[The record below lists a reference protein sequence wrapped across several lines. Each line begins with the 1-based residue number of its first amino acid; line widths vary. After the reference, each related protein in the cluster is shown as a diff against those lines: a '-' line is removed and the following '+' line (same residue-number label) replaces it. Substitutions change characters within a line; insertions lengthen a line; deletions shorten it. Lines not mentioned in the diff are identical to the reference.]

1 MSFLAFGINHRTAS
15 VELRERVAFDPNKL
29 AQALASLRQH
39 TGIDEA
45 VVLSTCNRTEIYGY
59 AEQLGDARAL
69 FAWLSQC
76 HGADSQQ
83 IERHGFSYQDQDAV
97 RHLMR
102 VAAGLDSMI
111 LGEPQIL
118 GQLKDAYAAS
128 LAHNAISGKLGRLF
142 EFSFSVAKRVRTE
155 TAIGENP
162 VSVAA
167 AAVRLARQL
176 FDDFS
181 DNTAL
186 IIGAGKT
193 TELVARHLR
202 QGGIKKLLIAN
213 RTLERAQLLA
223 QEVNGQ
229 AALLENIPELLVQAD
244 IVISSTA
251 SPLPI
256 IGKGMVE
263 TALKRRRH
271 RPIFMVD
278 IAVPRDIEAQVGE
291 LPDVYLY
298 TVDDLKHVI
307 DENLKARED
316 AALEAEQIITQGC
329 ADFLHQYRASSAG
342 DVLKRFREQ
351 IETLEQKEME
361 KALKALQAGA
371 DAETVLRN
379 FSRSLTNKLMHVPTI
394 KVRDA
399 AALGQE
405 EAGRWLLELFDSH

>member
-15 VELRERVAFDPNKL
+15 VELRERVAFDQSIL
-29 AQALASLRQH
+29 DHALASLRQL
-39 TGIDEA
+39 TGVSEA
-45 VVLSTCNRTEIYGY
+45 VVLSTCNRTEIYAY
-59 AEQLGDARAL
+59 AEQVDPGAL
-69 FAWLSQC
+69 FRWLSSC
-76 HGADSQQ
+76 HGTDQQQ
-83 IERHGFSYQDQDAV
+83 IEQHGFTYTDKDAIK
-97 RHLMR
+97 HLMR

-118 GQLKDAYAAS
+118 GQLKDAYAAA
-128 LAHNAISGKLGRLF
+128 LARQTVGSKLGRLF
-142 EFSFSVAKRVRTE
+142 EFSFSVAKKVRTE

-181 DNTAL
+181 DYTAL

-213 RTLERAQLLA
+213 RTLERAQALA
-223 QEVNGQ
+223 GEVGGQ
-229 AALLENIPELLVQAD
+229 AAMLEDIPELLAQAD

-256 IGKGMVE
+256 LGKGMVE
-263 TALKRRRH
+263 SALKRRRH

-291 LPDVYLY
+291 LADVYLY
-298 TVDDLKHVI
+298 TVDDLKNVI

-316 AALEAEQIITQGC
+316 AAVEAERIVDAGSK
-329 ADFLHQYRASSAG
+329 DFLYQYRAGSAG
-342 DVLKRFREQ
+342 EVLKRFREH
-351 IETLEQKEME
+351 IEELEQREME
-361 KALKALQAGA
+361 KALKLLHSGN

-379 FSRSLTNKLMHVPTI
+379 FSRSMTNKLMHVPTV

-399 AALGQE
+399 AAQGNDD
-405 EAGRWLLELFDSH
+405 AGRWLLELFDSP